1 MGDGGDSGRT
11 TAPKRKRPGSVVDQL
26 RRAIR
31 DSGLTHYRIG
41 KGAGVKPEIV
51 ARFVRGERDVRAET
65 FAKIA
70 AALGLELRP
79 RGE

>member
-1 MGDGGDSGRT
+1 MGDSGGTDR
-11 TAPKRKRPGSVVDQL
+11 KRKRRPGSVVDQL

-41 KGAGVKPEIV
+41 KDAGVKPEIV

-70 AALGLELRP
+70 TALGLELR
-79 RGE
+79 RKGE